1 MKFNFTFLILLFT
14 VFTIAAQDL
23 VVDKISGVS
32 SSEYVSD
39 IYKQKDGGLLIGGDK
54 GVYKL
59 YGSDD
64 FASSFSKKRNTIA
77 LTSSRAGDLYS
88 IHADQRV
95 YKNQDEIYNVS
106 GAKIELKDVA
116 IHKSKL
122 WIASSN
128 GVYCI
133 NVSTSKLLKH
143 YTSSNSQ
150 LLSNKVN
157 FVFNDANGVLWI
169 GTDKGLTRVKND
181 RWKTYEDDASFL
193 AIAENDEGTWI
204 VADKELWLIDRG
216 NRWYPAALQKGLY
229 QGKVNDI
236 ILDKSGNL
244 YVASDILVRFN
255 PYENVVEQWGN
266 TIGLVAQKCLALES
280 DDDGAIYVG
289 TASAGLYK
297 IYQGE
302 EKVKQLRILGLIEN
316 EIKCIGDAGGSIMV
330 EAFGGSAPYSYQ
342 WTDPTMQG
350 NNPQN
355 LITGTYQV
363 TVTDSTGQTTIG
375 EIALDAPEKFDFSI
389 SERKA
394 VSDISEK
401 DGFANISISGGTYPY
416 SITWS
421 NGEKGPIAR
430 KLSHGTNEFTIV
442 DANNC
447 IWKNVVEIDK
457 PKLLPDLSMEGLE
470 LGQTLQIENLFFN
483 ADSTSITERNF
494 GLLEEIYDFLNTN
507 KGVVI
512 EIGGHTNNIPPDEY
526 CDKLSS
532 SRAKS
537 VAQFLYN
544 LGIEEGRIAYKGY
557 GKRNPIAS
565 NDNVAGRK
573 KNQRVEIKILNL
585 E

>member
-1 MKFNFTFLILLFT
+1 MKLYFIFLLL
-14 VFTIAAQDL
+14 VFFVFKLSAQEL
-23 VVDKISGVS
+23 VVEKISGVS
-32 SSEYVSD
+32 SSEYVND

-59 YGSDD
+59 EGSDD
-64 FASSFSKKRNTIA
+64 FASSYSKKRNTIA
-77 LTSSRAGDLYS
+77 LTSSRSGDLYT

-95 YKNQDEIYNVS
+95 LKNQEEIYNVS
-106 GAKIELKDVA
+106 GDRIELKDIA
-116 IHKSKL
+116 IHKTKL

-133 NVSTSKLLKH
+133 NSTTSKLLKH
-143 YTSSNSQ
+143 YTTSNSE

-157 FVFNDANGVLWI
+157 FVFNDANDVLWI

-181 RWKTYEDDASFL
+181 RWKTYEDEASFL

-204 VADKELWLIDRG
+204 VANKELWLIDRG

-229 QGKVNDI
+229 EGNVNDI
-236 ILDKSGNL
+236 ILDKIGNL
-244 YVASDILVRFN
+244 YIASDILVRFN
-255 PYENVVEQWGN
+255 PYENKIEQWGN

-280 DDDGAIYVG
+280 DNDGAIFVG

-297 IYQGE
+297 IYEGE
-302 EKVKQLRILGLIEN
+302 EKIKQLRILGLIEN
-316 EIKCIGDAGGSIMV
+316 EIKCKGESGGSILV
-330 EAFGGSAPYSYQ
+330 EAFGGSSPYSYKWEDQ
-342 WTDPTMQG
+342 SMEG
-350 NNPQN
+350 NNPKN
-355 LITGTYQV
+355 LTAGLYHV
-363 TVTDSTGQTTIG
+363 TVTDSIGQFTIG
-375 EIALDAPEKFDFSI
+375 EIELDGPQEFYFKVNEKKAL
-389 SERKA
+389 
-394 VSDISEK
+394 SDISKK
-401 DGFANISISGGTYPY
+401 DGYANISILGGTYPY
-416 SITWS
+416 TITWS

-430 KLSHGTNEFTIV
+430 KLTHGLNEFTIV

-447 IWKNVVEIDK
+447 IWKNGVEIDK
-457 PKLLPDLSMEGLE
+457 PKLLPDLSMERLE

-494 GLLEEIYDFLNTN
+494 GLLEEIYEFLNTN

-512 EIGGHTNNIPPDEY
+512 EICGHTNNIPPDEY
-526 CDKLSS
+526 CDNLSS
-532 SRAKS
+532 ARAKS

-544 LGIEEGRIAYKGY
+544 LGIEDGRIAYKGY

-565 NDNVAGRK
+565 NDNIAGRK

-585 E
+585 K